1 MPATTNVTD
10 TSLSFTRELLDD
22 IVYFFSAELTETSFW
37 TQVSSVLLAV
47 AIAIVLAGFFGRK
60 LALRAE
66 HFSTETLRG
75 RLAIFALTLSKKLL
89 FSVFASFFLFLG
101 IWFMQ
106 QLGLVQE
113 NDKLTLARLANQVF
127 FMWAILVLIVEFIV
141 VLFAKRHISTQLKRF
156 FYTVFWILAILN
168 ILGVLPVIV
177 HIMESITLPIGS
189 SSLSI
194 WSILVGLITVLL
206 AMAIANWLS
215 EQCETMIN
223 SAPDIDANLK
233 IVLSRLATI
242 AFFTLAI
249 LISLTSVGLNLTVLS
264 VFGGAVGVGLG
275 FGLQKIASN
284 YISGFIILFDRSV
297 KIGDLVEVAGFSG
310 TVTQIN
316 TRYSV
321 IQSMA
326 GEEMII
332 PNENFVTGTVKNL
345 SRTEKAVV
353 HSVSVSIGYECD
365 VSRAQAIL
373 LEIVGKE
380 KRILKKPAPWA
391 VISNFGADG
400 IDLRVSF
407 WVQDPE
413 KGTSVL
419 KSNIMKAVLA
429 RFNAENIS
437 IPYAIRD
444 VRINGELRI
453 AGQSASSKK

>member
-264 VFGGAVGVGLG
+264 VFGSAVGVGLG

>member
-127 FMWAILVLIVEFIV
+127 FMWSILVLIVEFIV
-141 VLFAKRHISTQLKRF
+141 VLLAKRHISTQLKRF